1 MINNS
6 FLNILFFIITTI
18 LYFVAIRPKLTV
30 EVMMNPDAQVKYEKQ
45 KLVSL
50 GIYFL
55 LAVLVQFV
63 INVSVIRSACGGN
76 LSQNIGS
83 SALITFLNWVLIF
96 GVMMVILVA
105 FPGFKSAFSDVVGY
119 FYVSKKANELLT
131 DLLIDPKLSGKIDAA
146 TQGNPDKKREL
157 EAAADTIIK
166 ICGNTSILINQM
178 IPTNF
183 MEYWNILQPLFKD
196 KFQENTEASQKIRD
210 QLFDLV
216 VTKDMIGEAMWY
228 VYTGIL
234 MVCIVQYKVSLNG
247 CKANSAT
254 MEANYKKFQ
263 EEEQAKQTEQSQ
275 SQDNQQVYTITQ

>member
-76 LSQNIGS
+76 LSQNIGT

-131 DLLIDPKLSGKIDAA
+131 DLLIDPKISGKIDTA

-183 MEYWNILQPLFKD
+183 MEYWGILQPLMKD
-196 KFQENTEASQKIRD
+196 RYQGNMEASQKIRD

-216 VTKDMIGEAMWY
+216 VTKDLIGEAMWY

-234 MVCIVQYKVSLNG
+234 MVCIVQYKVALNG

-263 EEEQAKQTEQSQ
+263 EEEQAKQSEQSQ
-275 SQDNQQVYTITQ
+275 VEDNQQVYTITQ

>member
-18 LYFVAIRPKLTV
+18 IYFIGIRPKLTAQ
-30 EVMMNPDAQVKYEKQ
+30 VMMNSDAQVKYEQQ

-55 LAVLVQFV
+55 LTILVQFV
-63 INVSVIRSACGGN
+63 INVNVISSSCGGN
-76 LSQNIGS
+76 LSQNIAS
-83 SALITFLNWVLIF
+83 SAVITFLNWFLIF
-96 GVMMVILVA
+96 GVLIVILVA

-119 FYVSKKANELLT
+119 FYVSRKANELLT
-131 DLLIDPKLSGKIDAA
+131 NLLIDPKLSGKIDEA
-146 TQGNPDKKREL
+146 TQGNPDKKHQL
-157 EAAADTIIK
+157 EAVADTIIK

-183 MEYWNILQPLFKD
+183 MEYWGLLQPLMKD
-196 KFQENTEASQKIRD
+196 EYQGNTEASQKIRD

-216 VTKDMIGEAMWY
+216 VTKDVIGESMWY

-234 MVCIVQYKVSLNG
+234 MVCIVQYKIALTG
-247 CKANSAT
+247 CKANTAT

-263 EEEQAKQTEQSQ
+263 EEEQATIDKQTKEKKQI
-275 SQDNQQVYTITQ
+275 YTINE

>member
-30 EVMMNPDAQVKYEKQ
+30 DIMMNPDSQVKYEKQ
-45 KLVSL
+45 KLISL
-50 GIYFL
+50 GIYFM

-63 INVSVIRSACGGN
+63 INVSVINSVCGGY

-96 GVMMVILVA
+96 GVLMIILVI

-119 FYVSKKANELLT
+119 FYVSKKANDLLT
-131 DLLIDPKLSGKIDAA
+131 DLLIDPKLSGKIDSA

-157 EAAADTIIK
+157 ETVADTIIK

-183 MEYWNILQPLFKD
+183 MEYWGLLQPLMKD
-196 KFQENTEASQKIRD
+196 QFQGNTEASQKIRNE
-210 QLFDLV
+210 LFELV
-216 VTKDMIGEAMWY
+216 VTKDIIGEAMWY

-234 MVCIVQYKVSLNG
+234 MVCIVQYKIALNG
-247 CKANSAT
+247 CKSNSAT

-263 EEEQAKQTEQSQ
+263 EEEEENQKKQSKEKK
-275 SQDNQQVYTITQ
+275 QVYTITQ

>member
-1 MINNS
+1 
-6 FLNILFFIITTI
+6 
-18 LYFVAIRPKLTV
+18 
-30 EVMMNPDAQVKYEKQ
+30 MMNPDAQVKYEKQ

-76 LSQNIGS
+76 LSQNIGT

-131 DLLIDPKLSGKIDAA
+131 DLLIDPKISGKIDTA

-183 MEYWNILQPLFKD
+183 MEYWGILQPLMKD
-196 KFQENTEASQKIRD
+196 RYQGNMEASQKIRD

-216 VTKDMIGEAMWY
+216 VTKDLIGEAMWY

-234 MVCIVQYKVSLNG
+234 MVCIVQYKVALNG

-263 EEEQAKQTEQSQ
+263 EEEQAKQSEQSQ
-275 SQDNQQVYTITQ
+275 VEDNQQVYTITQ

>member
-6 FLNILFFIITTI
+6 FLNILFFIITTV

-30 EVMMNPDAQVKYEKQ
+30 DVMMNPDAQVKYEKQ

-55 LAVLVQFV
+55 LAILVQFV
-63 INVSVIRSACGGN
+63 INVSVISSACGGN
-76 LSQNIGS
+76 LSQNIAS
-83 SALITFLNWVLIF
+83 SASITFLNWFLIF
-96 GVMMVILVA
+96 GVLIVILVA

-131 DLLIDPKLSGKIDAA
+131 TLLIDPKLSGKIDAA
-146 TQGNPDKKREL
+146 TQGNTDKKREL

-183 MEYWNILQPLFKD
+183 MEYWGLLQPLFKD
-196 KFQENTEASQKIRD
+196 DYQGNSEASQQIRN

-216 VTKDMIGEAMWY
+216 VTKDVIGEAMWY

-234 MVCIVQYKVSLNG
+234 MVCIVQYKVALNG

-263 EEEQAKQTEQSQ
+263 QEEEENQKKQSKEK
-275 SQDNQQVYTITQ
+275 NQVYTITQ

>member
-1 MINNS
+1 MINHS
-6 FLNILFFIITTI
+6 FLNILFFIITTV

-30 EVMMNPDAQVKYEKQ
+30 DVMMNSDAQVKYEKQ

-55 LAVLVQFV
+55 LAILVQFV
-63 INVSVIRSACGGN
+63 INVSVISSTCGGN
-76 LSQNIGS
+76 LSQNIAS
-83 SALITFLNWVLIF
+83 SASITFLNWFLIF
-96 GVMMVILVA
+96 GVLIVILVA

-131 DLLIDPKLSGKIDAA
+131 TLLIDPKLSGKIDAA
-146 TQGNPDKKREL
+146 TQGNTDKKREL

-183 MEYWNILQPLFKD
+183 MEYWGLLQPLFKD
-196 KFQENTEASQKIRD
+196 QFQGNTEASQQIRD

-216 VTKDMIGEAMWY
+216 VTKDVIGEAMWY

-234 MVCIVQYKVSLNG
+234 MVCIVQYKVVLNG

-263 EEEQAKQTEQSQ
+263 EEEEENQKKQSKEKK
-275 SQDNQQVYTITQ
+275 QVYTITQ

>member
-166 ICGNTSILINQM
+166 ICNMHKKEYKIKKPLKIFCILSGQRTGSTMIIDVIQKTS
-178 IPTNF
+178 
-183 MEYWNILQPLFKD
+183 K
-196 KFQENTEASQKIRD
+196 KIMG
-210 QLFDLV
+210 LSEIFYHYNNL
-216 VTKDMIGEAMWY
+216 
-228 VYTGIL
+228 L
-234 MVCIVQYKVSLNG
+234 
-247 CKANSAT
+247 
-254 MEANYKKFQ
+254 
-263 EEEQAKQTEQSQ
+263 
-275 SQDNQQVYTITQ
+275 